1 MKISKE
7 DVEHVAQLAR
17 LSFEEE
23 EIERFAHQLDA
34 ILTYM
39 DQLNELDTSTVEPTT
54 HAMDLFNVF
63 REDRVVASL
72 EVEEALRNAPQRLGS
87 AFQVPRVIE

>member
-1 MKISKE
+1 MKINKE
-7 DVEHVAQLAR
+7 DVKHVAQLAR
-17 LSFEEE
+17 L
-23 EIERFAHQLDA
+23 RFRENELEQFTHQLDA

-39 DQLNELDTSTVEPTT
+39 DQLNELDTSSVEPTT

-63 REDRVVASL
+63 REDRVVPSMT
-72 EVEEALRNAPQRLGS
+72 VEEALSNAPQRMGG

>member
-1 MKISKE
+1 MKISRK

-23 EIERFAHQLDA
+23 ELEQFTHQLDA

-39 DQLNELDTSTVEPTT
+39 DQLNELDTSLAEPTT

-63 REDRVVASL
+63 REDRVVPSIP
-72 EVEEALRNAPQRLGS
+72 VEEALCNAPQRMGG

>member
-7 DVEHVAQLAR
+7 DVAHVAQLAR
-17 LSFEEE
+17 LRFEEKE
-23 EIERFAHQLDA
+23 LEQFTHQLNT

-39 DQLNELDTSTVEPTT
+39 DQLNELDTSSVEPTT

-63 REDRVVASL
+63 REDRVVPSIT
-72 EVEEALRNAPQRLGS
+72 VEEALSNAPQRMGG

>member
-7 DVEHVAQLAR
+7 DVEHVARLAR

-54 HAMDLFNVF
+54 HAMDLSNVF

-72 EVEEALRNAPQRLGS
+72 EVEEALRNAPQRLGN